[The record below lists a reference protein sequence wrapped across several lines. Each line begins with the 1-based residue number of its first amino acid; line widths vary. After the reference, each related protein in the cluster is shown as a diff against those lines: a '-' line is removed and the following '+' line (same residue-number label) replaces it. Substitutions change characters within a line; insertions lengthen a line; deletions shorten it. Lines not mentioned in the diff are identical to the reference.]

1 MGEVIWVTQEE
12 YNSEVVLVDSLYKR
26 QYQINNRLDYWKFR
40 MEQWSDIVRQVRRTA
55 ISEKWDVETFT
66 HIDEGYLKPEIEKIR
81 LRLEFWQKTWTE
93 NYSNLHGEFWRL
105 KRKRIRVVPPPPKYE
120 YARIMKDQ
128 RVYARVKKTKQT
140 PDPVLEVSVSCFIK
154 LPRLMTNKEIE
165 SWITTE
171 DFTKTHPEL
180 TEGTLEE
187 DINEILYAASFKVG
201 RKHKVWKESVYKQ
214 QQYEAKG
221 VDKDEV
227 TYENQKRFWLLFYRP
242 RTEYDHETIM
252 GWIREIRGYY
262 SRSLPMLRH
271 IRITKLEE
279 YT

>member
-66 HIDEGYLKPEIEKIR
+66 HIDERYLKPEIEKIR

-165 SWITTE
+165 SWVTTD
-171 DFTKTHPEL
+171 DFAKTHPDL
-180 TEGTLEE
+180 TERTLEE
-187 DINEILYAASFKVG
+187 DINEILYAASFLVG

-242 RTEYDHETIM
+242 RTEYDDFTIRQ
-252 GWIREIRGYY
+252 WIKQIRSYY
-262 SRSLPMLRH
+262 IKSPPMLRH